1 MSADLLRNI
10 IVLEYTAKMV
20 NDNVTN
26 KMHKLLIT
34 ATCFDLCGHLQGN
47 DFVYYMQIILK
58 VVIINVSEYVISV
71 FLVPDVLYSV
81 TCQLT

>member
-1 MSADLLRNI
+1 MSSDLLQNI
-10 IVLEYTAKMV
+10 IVHEYTAKMA
-20 NDNVTN
+20 NDIVTN

-58 VVIINVSEYVISV
+58 LS
-71 FLVPDVLYSV
+71 L
-81 TCQLT
+81 